1 MATSYW
7 KTLKTVE
14 NLAETPDLTP
24 GTLPKSGQ
32 KTLSFLFCVNKFE
45 ENFKNL

>member
-14 NLAETPDLTP
+14 NLAEKPDLTP
-24 GTLPKSGQ
+24 GTLPKSG
-32 KTLSFLFCVNKFE
+32 KIIFFSFILCE
-45 ENFKNL
+45 QI

>member
-14 NLAETPDLTP
+14 NLAEKPDLTP
-24 GTLPKSGQ
+24 GTLSKSGQ
-32 KTLSFLFCVNKFE
+32 KIKIEIILCE
-45 ENFKNL
+45 QI

>member
-14 NLAETPDLTP
+14 NLAEKPDLTP
-24 GTLPKSGQ
+24 GTLPKSG
-32 KTLSFLFCVNKFE
+32 
-45 ENFKNL
+45 